1 MRGRAS
7 RCPHE
12 AGRSKE
18 PTMTLILIEHDAAEP
33 ALYGA
38 MAGVAARAR
47 GAGFAHLPA
56 QFDPATYADG
66 LQHVVTVGQLTA
78 TGLVW
83 FERLSARPAPPI
95 ASPGELLGRL
105 REQDV
110 VVPHHP
116 EAAADEAMFRHL
128 VEQAERA
135 GIAVERLCV
144 SEAAGLLRLHDA
156 ATGAP
161 LEALGGWRRDR
172 FGRLEPVQSPSH
184 PAAGERPSVRI
195 ALIGTEQDFRLAYP
209 ATLAALGDAAD
220 FEGFAV
226 DARFIPP
233 RDLRAQDMDGLLDDC
248 DGVLLPGGSDMVNVP
263 GQIRVAHAA
272 LTTATPAVGLC
283 LGMQS
288 MTTAVIQ
295 KTLGSAQANLAEA
308 DPSAPIKTFIPL
320 ADEGTLP
327 EHRLGERTIHVEAGS
342 RFGDMLGSTATVRC
356 NHRFRLNPDLL
367 PVLQRAGLRVTAH
380 DGTGRIADAVE
391 LAGHP
396 FYLGMQGHPE
406 LSSTPDTPPP
416 LLRAFLRASR
426 LAAAKRLSIR

>member
-1 MRGRAS
+1 
-7 RCPHE
+7 
-12 AGRSKE
+12 
-18 PTMTLILIEHDAAEP
+18 MTLILIEHDATEP

-47 GAGFAHLPA
+47 GAAFAHLPA
-56 QFDPATYADG
+56 RFDQATYADG
-66 LQHVVTVGQLTA
+66 LQHVVTVGELAA

-83 FERLSARPAPPI
+83 FERLSTLPVPPTS
-95 ASPGELLGRL
+95 SPGELLGRL

-116 EAAADEAMFRHL
+116 EAAVDEAMFRYL
-128 VEQAERA
+128 VEEAERA
-135 GIAVERLCV
+135 GIAVERLRV
-144 SEAAGLLRLHDA
+144 SDAAGLMRLHDA
-156 ATGAP
+156 STGAP
-161 LEALGGWRRDR
+161 LEALGAWRRDR
-172 FGRLEPVQSPSH
+172 FGRLGPVQSAPR

-195 ALIGTEQDFRLAYP
+195 ALVGTEQDFRLAYP

-220 FEGFAV
+220 MEGLAV
-226 DARFIPP
+226 EARFIPP
-233 RDLRAQDMDGLLDDC
+233 RDLREQDMDGLLEDC
-248 DGVLLPGGSDMVNVP
+248 DGVLLPGGSDMANVA

-272 LTTATPAVGLC
+272 LATATPAVGLC

-295 KTLGSAQANLAEA
+295 KALGSTQANLAEA
-308 DPSAPIKTFIPL
+308 DPSAPIKTFVPL

-327 EHRLGERTIHVEAGS
+327 VHRLGERTIHVQAGS
-342 RFGDMLGSTATVRC
+342 RLGDMLGSTATVRC

-367 PVLQRAGLRVTAH
+367 PVLERAGLRVAAH
-380 DGTGRIADAVE
+380 DGTRRIADAVE

-406 LSSTPDTPPP
+406 FASTPDTPPP

-426 LAAAKRLSIR
+426 RAVAATLSIE